1 MKYKCL
7 TNNDFEILKGF
18 TAPDRFSTGESV
30 KNLHSKDQSRHV
42 CSLPDVVLWPLDEN
56 EVVNILKYANEQLIP
71 VTAWGA
77 GSSLEGNPLPV
88 FGGIVL
94 DFTLMNRIIDIRE
107 EDFQADVEPGVIY
120 KELNKRLW
128 HRGLFFP
135 PDPGA
140 DATIGG
146 MIANNSSGTRTVK
159 YGATRANI
167 LRLSI
172 CLANG
177 EIIRTG
183 TRASKTSS
191 GYDLINLITGSEGTL
206 GIVTGATLKLT
217 GLPAEFSAAVV
228 SFPSVDK
235 AGDAVFEIMK
245 SGLDP
250 AAIELLD
257 QECVRLI
264 NQNRGMDL
272 TEKPTIFMEYHGPS
286 KGYLAEVMETTK
298 EVCHVHGCLDFRSG
312 IGRDERDN
320 FFSARHHLSEMI
332 VQNHPGCLFLSGDT
346 AVPVSAYPTIIAM
359 AREEIEKG
367 GVTAYIF
374 SHAGDGNLH
383 LKYAS
388 RKDNKD
394 DWRVI
399 DEINNRI
406 VVKAISLGGTATG
419 EHGVGIGKRA
429 FMEQE
434 HGNSLLWMK
443 KIKELFDPNCILNP
457 GKIFPD
463 DDSIFHSNPRTLEPL
478 NP

>member
-1 MKYKCL
+1 MSYKHL
-7 TNNDFEILKGF
+7 DKNNTETLKGF

-42 CSLPDVVLWPLDEN
+42 CMLPEAVLWPLN
-56 EVVNILKYANEQLIP
+56 ESEVSNILKYANEQRIP

-88 FGGIVL
+88 CGGIVL
-94 DFTLMNRIIDIRE
+94 DFTMMNRVLDVRE

-120 KELNKRLW
+120 KELNKKLK
-128 HRGLFFP
+128 HRGLFFA

-172 CLANG
+172 VLANG

-206 GIVTGATLKLT
+206 GVVTGATIRLR
-217 GLPAEFSAAVV
+217 GLPAEFSAAIAT
-228 SFPSVDK
+228 FPSVVS
-235 AGDAVFEIMK
+235 AGKAVFEIIR

-250 AAIELLD
+250 AALELLD
-257 QECVRLI
+257 PECIKLI
-264 NQNRGMDL
+264 NRNRGMNL
-272 TEKPTIFMEYHGPS
+272 IEMPTLFMEYHGPS
-286 KGYLAEVMETTK
+286 KSYLAEVMETAR
-298 EVCHVHGCLDFRSG
+298 ELCNLHGCVDFRSG

-320 FFSARHHLSEMI
+320 IFSARHHLGEMI
-332 VQNHPGCLFLSGDT
+332 VQNHPDCSFLSADT
-346 AVPVSAYPTIIAM
+346 AVPISAYPEIIVQ
-359 AREEIEKG
+359 AREEVAKG

-383 LKYAS
+383 LKFAG

-399 DEINNRI
+399 NEINNRI
-406 VVKAISLGGTATG
+406 VSKAISLGGTATG

-429 FMEQE
+429 FMLKE
-434 HGNSLLWMK
+434 HENSLIWMK
-443 KIKELFDPNCILNP
+443 RIKELFDPNGILNP
-457 GKIFPD
+457 GKIFPE
-463 DDSIFHSNPRTLEPL
+463 DSVGV
-478 NP
+478 

>member
-1 MKYKCL
+1 LSYKHL
-7 TNNDFEILKGF
+7 TNKDIEMLKGF

-30 KNLHSKDQSRHV
+30 KNLHSKDQSRH
-42 CSLPDVVLWPLDEN
+42 SSQLPEAVLWPVEEA
-56 EVVNILKYANEQLIP
+56 EVANILKHANEQRIP

-77 GSSLEGNPLPV
+77 GSSLEGNPLPL

-94 DFTLMNRIIDIRE
+94 DFTRMNRILDIRE
-107 EDFQADVEPGVIY
+107 SDFQADVEPGVIY
-120 KELNKRLW
+120 KELNKRLK
-128 HRGLFFP
+128 HKGLFFP

-167 LRLSI
+167 LKLSMV
-172 CLANG
+172 LANG

-191 GYDLINLITGSEGTL
+191 GYDLINLFTGSEGTL
-206 GIVTGATLKLT
+206 GVITGATLRLT

-235 AGDAVFEIMK
+235 AGDAVFEIIR

-250 AAIELLD
+250 AALELLGP
-257 QECVRLI
+257 ECIKLI
-264 NQNRGMDL
+264 NLKRCMNLMEMPAL
-272 TEKPTIFMEYHGPS
+272 FMEYHGPS
-286 KGYLAEVMETTK
+286 KDYLSEIMETAR
-298 EVCHVHGCLDFRSG
+298 EICNVHNCVDFRSG

-320 FFSARHHLSEMI
+320 IFSARHNLGEMI
-332 VQNHPGCLFLSGDT
+332 VQNHPGFSFLSGDT
-346 AVPVSAYPTIIAM
+346 AVPVSAYPEIIAM
-359 AREEIEKG
+359 AREEVERG

-383 LKYAS
+383 LKFAG

-394 DWRVI
+394 DWEI
-399 DEINNRI
+399 INEINSRI
-406 VVKAISLGGTATG
+406 VLKAIALGGTATG

-429 FMEQE
+429 FMAEE
-434 HGNSLLWMK
+434 HGNSLIWMK
-443 KIKELFDPNCILNP
+443 KIKELFDPNGILNP
-457 GKIFPD
+457 GKIFPE
-463 DDSIFHSNPRTLEPL
+463 DSVGF
-478 NP
+478 

>member
-1 MKYKCL
+1 MDYKRL
-7 TNNDFEILKGF
+7 DNHDIEMLKGF

-30 KNLHSKDQSRHV
+30 KTLHSKDQSRHV
-42 CSLPDVVLWPLDEN
+42 CMLPEAVLWPLN
-56 EVVNILKYANEQLIP
+56 ESEVSNILKYSNEQRIP

-77 GSSLEGNPLPV
+77 GSSLEGNPLSV
-88 FGGIVL
+88 CGGIVV
-94 DFTLMNRIIDIRE
+94 DFTMMNRVLDVRE

-120 KELNKRLW
+120 KELNKRLR
-128 HRGLFFP
+128 HKGLFFA

-167 LRLSI
+167 LKLSI
-172 CLANG
+172 VLANG

-206 GIVTGATLKLT
+206 GVVTCATLRLR

-228 SFPSVDK
+228 SFPSVES
-235 AGDAVFEIMK
+235 AGKAVFEIIR

-250 AAIELLD
+250 AALELLD
-257 QECVRLI
+257 RGCISLI
-264 NQNRGMDL
+264 NRNTGMNL
-272 TEKPTIFMEYHGPS
+272 MERPTLFIEYHGPS
-286 KGYLAEVMETTK
+286 ISYIGEVMEVTR
-298 EVCHVHGCLDFRSG
+298 ELCASSNSLDFRSG
-312 IGRDERDN
+312 IGRDERDKL
-320 FFSARHHLSEMI
+320 FSSRHRLGEMI
-332 VQNHPGCLFLSGDT
+332 VQNHTDCLFLSADT
-346 AVPVSAYPTIIAM
+346 AVPISAYPEIIAM
-359 AREEIEKG
+359 AREEVEKG

-383 LKYAS
+383 LKFAG
-388 RKDNKD
+388 RKDNRD

-399 DEINNRI
+399 NEINNR
-406 VVKAISLGGTATG
+406 VVSKAISLGGTATG

-429 FMEQE
+429 FMAEE
-434 HGNSLLWMK
+434 HGNSLIWMK
-443 KIKELFDPNCILNP
+443 KIKELFDPNGILNP
-457 GKIFPD
+457 GKIF
-463 DDSIFHSNPRTLEPL
+463 L
-478 NP
+478 